1 MIVLNNSSGS
11 ADGNP
16 GHGSADAGSMKIRH
30 PLIELSIAR
39 LIEFIR
45 DPGALFWVFGF
56 PVLLAV
62 VLGFAFRTPPEGQVI
77 EPGMRYI
84 DFLIPGLIGLNIMGS
99 SMWGI
104 GYAVVDSRRRRLL
117 RRFAVTPMRRSHFL
131 LAFFLSR
138 LVFLITEVGLLLL
151 VGWLVFDVGVRGS
164 LLSVAVLSILG
175 SFSFAG
181 LALLVGSRTESTEVA
196 SGWMNAVQIPMWLG
210 SGAFFSYSRFPDI
223 VQPVLRFLP
232 LTALNDSMRFV
243 INKGGSIMDMALE
256 TAVMILWGIA
266 TFALAMKIFKWQ

>member
-1 MIVLNNSSGS
+1 MNNTSGS
-11 ADGNP
+11 ADTGQGP
-16 GHGSADAGSMKIRH
+16 GGGHSEPMKIRH

-62 VLGFAFRTPPEGQVI
+62 VLGLAFRTPPEGQVM

-151 VGWLVFDVGVRGS
+151 VGWLVFDIAIRGS

-210 SGAFFSYSRFPDI
+210 SGVFFSYSRFPDI

-256 TAVMILWGIA
+256 IAFMILWGIA
-266 TFALAMKIFKWQ
+266 TFALAIKIFKWQ